1 MAEDLVVFRSQLLTG
16 SSLAAAFG
24 RGRHR
29 GHAELTADRLSF
41 RTHSGEEVFGCSLA
55 EIVELSVSKLGVLT
69 ISASTR
75 VRICLDDQAMG
86 DNTVSQ
92 AISTVSGVRGIND
105 FAAEVEARRKRARS

>member
-1 MAEDLVVFRSQLLTG
+1 MAEDLVVFPSQLLTG
-16 SSLAAAFG
+16 STLAATFG

-29 GHAELTADRLSF
+29 GRAELTADRLSF
-41 RTHSGEEVFGCSLA
+41 RTHSGEEVFGCSL
-55 EIVELSVSKLGVLT
+55 T

-75 VRICLDDQAMG
+75 VRIGLDDQAMG

-92 AISTVSGVRGIND
+92 AISTVSGLQGIKN

>member
-1 MAEDLVVFRSQLLTG
+1 MAEDLVVFPSQLLTG
-16 SSLAAAFG
+16 STLAATFG

-29 GHAELTADRLSF
+29 GRAELTADRLSF

-55 EIVELSVSKLGVLT
+55 EIVELSVSKLGVIT

-75 VRICLDDQAMG
+75 VRIGLDDQAMG

-92 AISTVSGVRGIND
+92 AISAVSGLKGIKD